1 MAFEEHL
8 QRLETIVGQ
17 LDGDT
22 LDLAQALALFQEGVD
37 LLQRAAEE
45 LRGAEAQVKR
55 LVEQGDG
62 TLTTTD
68 FHA

>member
-8 QRLETIVGQ
+8 QRLEAIAGQ

-22 LDLAQALALFQEGVD
+22 LELAQALALFQEGVD

-45 LRGAEAQVKR
+45 LRCAETQVKR
-55 LVEQGDG
+55 LVQQADG
-62 TLTTTD
+62 TLTVKD